1 MHVMPHPYFTL
12 AGIPRPPGASKL
24 FCIRVEGSQT
34 VARGSQLD
42 KSPASRRMPR
52 RARSCGRCHFR
63 PPDGKAARALI
74 QINAAP
80 LFQSYLNLVI
90 QVENCR
96 RSLRK
101 WADAL
106 SMHVGR
112 VSPLDNVDDRPMC
125 LPAIPQAGRAMNEA
139 AHSHFSRLFKERF
152 GVPYW
157 HARDLAYWPFDLR
170 RGAIGNGVKCAL
182 YFSFGIGYSKHYT
195 SPRIT
200 RAREPGEDRRDVI
213 HRE

>member
-63 PPDGKAARALI
+63 PPAGLDSKAARALI
-74 QINAAP
+74 QIKAAP
-80 LFQSYLNLVI
+80 LSKAIFAIRVRDGPRHVADRCMSGA
-90 QVENCR
+90 C
-96 RSLRK
+96 LR
-101 WADAL
+101 L
-106 SMHVGR
+106 TMSMI
-112 VSPLDNVDDRPMC
+112 DRPMC

-152 GVPYW
+152 GVPYR
-157 HARDLAYWPFDLR
+157 HARNLAYWPFDLR
-170 RGAIGNGVKCAL
+170 CNWKR
-182 YFSFGIGYSKHYT
+182 SKVRT
-195 SPRIT
+195 LLFL
-200 RAREPGEDRRDVI
+200 
-213 HRE
+213 